1 MSRLTKIDYYA
12 IWQELKQKVFVGN
25 FSLQKAVMDFEMAAW
40 ISLRAN
46 FPGKKIHGCLFH
58 YSQAIYRRVVGQH
71 ASRQHA
77 QKECHRQE
85 AGCPRQAVGGLR

>member
-46 FPGKKIHGCLFH
+46 FPGK
-58 YSQAIYRRVVGQH
+58 
-71 ASRQHA
+71 
-77 QKECHRQE
+77 
-85 AGCPRQAVGGLR
+85 